1 MKDKL
6 ICPSCG
12 GEMTQNTVGITI
24 TLFCKNSKCDRAGVL
39 YSPETIKDAQKCAVL
54 QKKLDKAIA
63 VIADVIEVLGDSWCC
78 TTGDKTTVSDALF
91 TKANDM
97 LCNLIT
103 DLAIKKEIEDIKVK

>member
-54 QKKLDKAIA
+54 QKKLDQAMKLLDEIKAICA
-63 VIADVIEVLGDSWCC
+63 ANGRHL
-78 TTGDKTTVSDALF
+78 TVA
-91 TKANDM
+91 KIN
-97 LCNLIT
+97 IG
-103 DLAIKKEIEDIKVK
+103 IKKIENI